1 MHVETPRLRAL
12 VRGLWQPVARRDAR
26 VFQVAFLSAFLAFV
40 LAYRDYTLPPL
51 SMAVVVAGCL
61 ATQEVAARLS
71 QAPASGYLSPLISAL
86 SLCLLLRTGSPWT
99 ALLAAVL
106 SIASKFVIRYRGKH
120 VFNPTNFG
128 LLVTVALTGDAWVA
142 SSQWGSGAL
151 LAFLIAAL
159 GMAVAG
165 RASRLDIALAFL
177 VAHLGLKLARVLWLG
192 QRIEVFEHQ
201 ALSGALILFAFF
213 MISDPRSTPDARAG
227 RIVFAALV
235 ALVAHVL
242 QFRLFWTE
250 APLWALLFLS
260 PLTPVI
266 DRLLPAAR
274 FEWRA
279 GGEPHVEAPVL
290 DPAGAR

>member
-1 MHVETPRLRAL
+1 MSLPTSSVRRLVHAA
-12 VRGLWQPVARRDAR
+12 WQPLARRDPR
-26 VFQVAFLSAFLAFV
+26 VFQVAFLTVFLAFV
-40 LAYRDYTLPPL
+40 LAYRDLTLPPL
-51 SMAVVVAGCL
+51 SMAVAVVGCL
-61 ATQEVAARLS
+61 ATQAIATPLAGAKAA
-71 QAPASGYLSPLISAL
+71 GYLSPLISAL
-86 SLCLLLRTGSPWT
+86 SICLLLRAGSPWT
-99 ALLAAVL
+99 VLLAAAL
-106 SIASKFVIRYRGKH
+106 SIGSKFVIRVNDKH

-128 LLVTVALTGDAWVA
+128 ILVTVALTGDAWVA
-142 SSQWGSGAL
+142 SSQWGSGVL
-151 LAFLIAAL
+151 LAFLIGAL

-165 RASRLDIALAFL
+165 RSSRLDIALAFL

-213 MISDPRSTPDARAG
+213 MISDPRSTPDARAA
-227 RIVFAALV
+227 RIAFACLV
-235 ALVAHVL
+235 ALLAHVL

-260 PLTPVI
+260 PLQPVL

-279 GGEPHVEAPVL
+279 GGETHGKPVPLEAV
-290 DPAGAR
+290 PAR